1 MSWKDLSNRAMDW
14 VKEKGA
20 EIFAPKGKPYS
31 DLGNGGSSGY
41 YPGVAARQE
50 RTQKMAALKEEAAQQ
65 AMNQGAAP
73 DAQAGYTAQM
83 NGAAMQQGYTQQ
95 FQASPMQQGYTQQFQ
110 ASPMQ
115 QGYTQQFQNPPA
127 QGYTQQF
134 PNAQAQGYTQQFASA
149 SAPSGYTQ
157 QFQTPPAQQGYTQ
170 QFQGNYQQ
178 GWGQQETWQQPAP
191 QQVPDNISFMPGHYV
206 DGSRAYAHV
215 ERITQLVSFQACYR
229 IIEFMKNGESV
240 IVNTESISNEA
251 EVIRCIDMLS
261 GAAYTLGCSITKITN
276 IKRAYLIS
284 PPTVQVLADVY
295 IRRMSDRRNEEG
307 ARRRSGRYAEEGEDR
322 FGAQNAGDGYDAAG
336 YDQGRMAAGYG
347 GYDQGASYDA
357 SRGRSGSYQG
367 GGYGAYSS
375 FGNVASYAQ

>member
-1 MSWKDLSNRAMDW
+1 MSWKDLTNRAMDW

-20 EIFAPKGKPYS
+20 EIFSPKDKPYS
-31 DLGNGGSSGY
+31 DLGNGGASGY

-50 RTQKMAALKEEAAQQ
+50 RTQKMAAMKEEAAQQ
-65 AMNQGAAP
+65 QTMNQGAYAE
-73 DAQAGYTAQM
+73 AGYTGQV

-95 FQASPMQQGYTQQFQ
+95 FQTPPMQQGYTQRFQTPPVQQGYTQQFASSAPTGYTQQFQTPPVQQGYTQQFQ
-110 ASPMQ
+110 A
-115 QGYTQQFQNPPA
+115 PPV
-127 QGYTQQF
+127 
-134 PNAQAQGYTQQFASA
+134 
-149 SAPSGYTQ
+149 
-157 QFQTPPAQQGYTQ
+157 QQGYTQ

-178 GWGQQETWQQPAP
+178 GWGQQEGWQQPAP
-191 QQVPDNISFMPGHYV
+191 QQQVPDNISFMPGHYV
-206 DGSRAYAHV
+206 DGTRAYAHV

-284 PPTVQVLADVY
+284 PPTVQVLADVF
-295 IRRMSDRRNEEG
+295 IRRMSDRRTEEG
-307 ARRRSGRYAEEGEDR
+307 ARRRSGRYPEEQEM
-322 FGAQNAGDGYDAAG
+322 QSSGDGYDAAG
-336 YDQGRMAAGYG
+336 YEQGRMAAGYG

-357 SRGRSGSYQG
+357 SYGRGGYQG
-367 GGYGAYSS
+367 NSFGAYGG
-375 FGNVASYAQ
+375 FGNAASYAQ

>member
-1 MSWKDLSNRAMDW
+1 MSWKDLTNRAMDW

-20 EIFAPKGKPYS
+20 EIFSPKDKPYS
-31 DLGNGGSSGY
+31 DLGNGGASGY

-50 RTQKMAALKEEAAQQ
+50 RTQKMAAMKEEAAQQ
-65 AMNQGAAP
+65 QTMNQGAYAE
-73 DAQAGYTAQM
+73 AGYTGQV

-95 FQASPMQQGYTQQFQ
+95 FQTPPMQQGYTQQFQ
-110 ASPMQ
+110 
-115 QGYTQQFQNPPA
+115 TPPV
-127 QGYTQQF
+127 Q
-134 PNAQAQGYTQQFASA
+134 QGYTQQFAS
-149 SAPSGYTQ
+149 SPAPTGYTQ
-157 QFQTPPAQQGYTQ
+157 QFQTPPVQQGYTQQFQAPPVQQGYTQ

-178 GWGQQETWQQPAP
+178 GWGQQEGWQQPAP
-191 QQVPDNISFMPGHYV
+191 QQQVPDNISFMPGHYV
-206 DGSRAYAHV
+206 DGTRAYAHV

-284 PPTVQVLADVY
+284 PPTVQVLADVF
-295 IRRMSDRRNEEG
+295 IRRMSDRRTEEG
-307 ARRRSGRYAEEGEDR
+307 ARRRSGRYPEEQEM
-322 FGAQNAGDGYDAAG
+322 QSSGDGYDAAG
-336 YDQGRMAAGYG
+336 YEQGRMAAGYG

-357 SRGRSGSYQG
+357 SYGRGGYQG
-367 GGYGAYSS
+367 NSFGAYGG
-375 FGNVASYAQ
+375 FGNAASYAQ